1 MMQMEDWQQVDLNE
15 LKKCQ
20 ISQRDSLKRIQKT
33 FIEKFKEQDSFLK
46 DFKLERDDGKMEPD
60 ARKKDYAASF
70 YDESSLKI
78 DSNKL
83 TKKQAN
89 Y

>member
-1 MMQMEDWQQVDLNE
+1 MMQVEDGQQVDLNE

-20 ISQRDSLKRIQKT
+20 ISQRDSLKTIQKT

-46 DFKLERDDGKMEPD
+46 DVKLEIDYGKMEPV

-89 Y
+89 D